1 MTTPQVP
8 DDALALLRESQ
19 DRVLELEG
27 IPMLLV
33 LADETG
39 DPAEV
44 LDATARE
51 EGARL
56 ATLMDDLG
64 QALTPSGRDG
74 DLGRVVTVLQAA
86 SYLDF
91 GQGRARS

>member
-1 MTTPQVP
+1 MTPPAP

-39 DPAEV
+39 DDPPEV
-44 LDATARE
+44 LDAAARD

-56 ATLMDDLG
+56 ATLLDDLG
-64 QALTPSGRDG
+64 QALTPTGRDG

-91 GQGRARS
+91 GQGRAGR